1 LWARLFSAFKG
12 RLRKKAIGL
21 PVSTEKRQ
29 TKYSGL
35 MFDVQHAA
43 TYAPYCDAFFAD
55 KAMAD
60 LMNDDR
66 VAVEKIY
73 GCKVFS
79 AASRE
84 EFFKWLSDLKANKTP
99 EHGCF

>member
-1 LWARLFSAFKG
+1 VYPESTNIK
-12 RLRKKAIGL
+12 I
-21 PVSTEKRQ
+21 PVKRSISQ
-29 TKYSGL
+29 ILAQS
-35 MFDVQHAA
+35 Q
-43 TYAPYCDAFFAD
+43 
-55 KAMAD
+55 
-60 LMNDDR
+60 
-66 VAVEKIY
+66 KIY

>member
-1 LWARLFSAFKG
+1 
-12 RLRKKAIGL
+12 
-21 PVSTEKRQ
+21 
-29 TKYSGL
+29 
-35 MFDVQHAA
+35 
-43 TYAPYCDAFFAD
+43 
-55 KAMAD
+55 MAD

-84 EFFKWLSDLKANKTP
+84 EFFKWLSDLKASMTS
-99 EHGCF
+99 EHADGLSWAFARYRKP